1 MYVVRL
7 ITLIILLF
15 FASSNTILARSP
27 FDYQSLNTGKEIGNG
42 VWDQKAI
49 NEIKRKVKPSTSPRG
64 GQHN

>member
-1 MYVVRL
+1 MFMVRL
-7 ITLIILLF
+7 ITLMILLF
-15 FASSNTILARSP
+15 FASSNIIFARLP
-27 FDYQSLNTGKEIGNG
+27 FDHQSLSTRKEIGNG